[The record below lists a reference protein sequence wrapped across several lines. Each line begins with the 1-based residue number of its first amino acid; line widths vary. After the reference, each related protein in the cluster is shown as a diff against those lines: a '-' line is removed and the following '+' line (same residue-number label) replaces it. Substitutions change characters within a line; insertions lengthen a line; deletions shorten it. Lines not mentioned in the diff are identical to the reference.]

1 MIFSKAK
8 SRPHG
13 EKCDHNG
20 QCDEGFVCV
29 LEDKI
34 FNPKRICACPND
46 LDWFERQCVDIKSQE
61 REELAALLS
70 VIIPVSVSVI
80 FTIICVIGRI
90 SWDELKIS
98 HGVLILF
105 LKISEDDFFL

>member
-1 MIFSKAK
+1 MTNFACYHLVLFLTILIFSKAQ

-13 EKCDHNG
+13 EKCDHDG
-20 QCDEGFVCV
+20 QCDQGFVCV

-34 FNPKRICACPND
+34 FNPKRICDCPND
-46 LDWFERQCVDIKSQE
+46 FDWFERQCVDIKGQE

-80 FTIICVIGRI
+80 FTIICVIGQYSGGLVNNR
-90 SWDELKIS
+90 
-98 HGVLILF
+98 F
-105 LKISEDDFFL
+105 